1 MPWYYFI
8 LVWLHLLAAA
18 FYVGGML
25 FLSLVAVP
33 LLKSDPDYVET
44 QRRFLSMA
52 RRFRSFAWG
61 AIIILI
67 VTGAILLPGHVSLS
81 VPLFEWPATVLTKLL
96 FVVLLIGMSVIHEFF
111 FGPKVTTI
119 KQKPPSSRSS
129 AEQNLVKFSP
139 WLSRLV
145 LVFGLAIFFLAV
157 VISRY

>member
-1 MPWYYFI
+1 VPWFYFI

-33 LLKSDPDYVET
+33 LLKTDPDHVGT

-61 AIIILI
+61 AIFVLLL
-67 VTGAILLPGHVSLS
+67 TGALLLRGYVSFGEPLS
-81 VPLFEWPATVLTKLL
+81 DWPITVLTKLL
-96 FVVLLIGMSVIHEFF
+96 LVAVLLGTSITHEFF
-111 FGPKVTTI
+111 LGPKVTTI
-119 KQKPPSSRSS
+119 KQKPPSSWSS
-129 AEQNLVKFSP
+129 AEQTLVKISP

-145 LVFGLAIFFLAV
+145 LVFGLAIFLLAV
-157 VISRY
+157 VLARS